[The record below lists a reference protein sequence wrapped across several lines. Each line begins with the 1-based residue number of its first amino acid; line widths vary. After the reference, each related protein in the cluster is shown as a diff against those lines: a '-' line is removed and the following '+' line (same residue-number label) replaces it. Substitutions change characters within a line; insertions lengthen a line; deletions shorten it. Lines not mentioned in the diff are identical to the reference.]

1 MQRIPLLILGALGVM
16 AVPIHAAE
24 FTSDWHRQPDRIW
37 IGPQYWANPM
47 EDWQIKNG
55 RLECASSG
63 PNRNVHLLSHRLGEG
78 DGTFEISVTVGL
90 QQSPDRQ
97 GGDQPIGSVGF
108 ELGIKSE
115 LGDYR
120 SSLIRGKGVPVYV
133 HTDGTM
139 RIQSSL
145 SRLDESSTPAP
156 FNPAELLVSHSG
168 LRINVKCTRDPR
180 DAELLQLDLKLEDP
194 RSGKDYGFQMSQG
207 SFGPN
212 QFIGNLALIT
222 NRTPNKELRGQP
234 TAKFWFR
241 DLKVSGTKL
250 VETPKHVFGPIL
262 YAMHTLSRGVM
273 TMTAQMPPIG
283 PEDDHTVELQVPVD
297 AAQAILRVP
306 KVASLTNISEPD
318 SQSSTLN
325 PQPSWTTIAR
335 STIDPLSRTAH
346 FRLSH
351 WLDTEEVPYR
361 LLYSMRTTDGKQTDH
376 FYTGTVRK
384 DPVGKPSI
392 SVAGFTGH
400 KDTAF
405 PNELLVSNVLK
416 HDPDVLLFTGDQIYE
431 DAGGFGI
438 IRNNTERGVLNY
450 LRKIYLWGWSF
461 RDVLKDRPSFVLPD
475 DHDVYQGNVW
485 GQGGNATKEGIR
497 DHDAGGFA
505 EPADFVNAVFRTQVA
520 HHPPV
525 YDDTPMMQGIDCWH
539 GDAVYGRISFAIV
552 EDRYFKSGPRGKV
565 NDWPGRPDH
574 VKDADYDVAKLDQPG
589 LVLLGERQLDFLDA
603 WSEDWTG
610 ADMKCVC
617 SQTIFCNLANYHGP
631 EQEFIYADLDSNG
644 WPQTGRNKAVAAMR
658 KGFAFHYAGDQH
670 LPSIVH
676 HGIDTWNDAGWSF
689 CVPSTAAGYPRS
701 WRPDAEGRPVQNRPA
716 PHFANTGEYRDAF
729 GHPITVHAIGNPAKE
744 NRKPVLELLHDKSS
758 GYGLVHF
765 NKEHRTITM
774 ECWKLLFDAANPQAD
789 DQFPGWPKTIH
800 MLDNDG
806 RQPVAYL
813 PRIKVTGTADPVVQ
827 VIEESTGEVVY
838 TLRIHGTSFHPKVFE
853 EGTYTVRVTSQDVT
867 QLVSGIESTKEDRK
881 SVDVSF

>member
-1 MQRIPLLILGALGVM
+1 MRCLPLLILGAL
-16 AVPIHAAE
+16 AVPTLAAE
-24 FTSDWHRQPDRIW
+24 FTSDWHLQPDRIW

-47 EDWQIKNG
+47 EDWRIHNG
-55 RLECASSG
+55 RLECMSPDS
-63 PNRNVHLLSHRLGEG
+63 NRNVHLLGHRLGED
-78 DGTFEISVTVGL
+78 DGTFEMSVTVGL
-90 QQSPDRQ
+90 QDGSE
-97 GGDQPIGSVGF
+97 GEGSVGF
-108 ELGIKSE
+108 EIGIQSE
-115 LGDYR
+115 LGDCR
-120 SSLIRGKGVPVYV
+120 SSVLRGLGQRVVMTSEAEVKVGGGNLFPATINFARQDDLARRLASTGLRLKWFLDGD
-133 HTDGTM
+133 TDSRELVF
-139 RIQSSL
+139 RIH
-145 SRLDESSTPAP
+145 DPETD
-156 FNPAELLVSHSG
+156 ELLTVAGRGTLHQDRLAGNIALVHNPTWLAEPGKPNSRG
-168 LRINVKCTRDPR
+168 PR
-180 DAELLQLDLKLEDP
+180 RQ
-194 RSGKDYGFQMSQG
+194 S
-207 SFGPN
+207 
-212 QFIGNLALIT
+212 
-222 NRTPNKELRGQP
+222 
-234 TAKFWFR
+234 AKFWFR
-241 DLKVSGTKL
+241 DLKVTGTKL
-250 VETPKHVFGPIL
+250 VETPEHEFGPIL

-273 TMTAQMPPIG
+273 TMTAQLPPIG
-283 PEDDHTVELQVPVD
+283 SEDDQVVRLQVPVE

-306 KVASLTNISEPD
+306 NVATLSEISNLKSEILD
-318 SQSSTLN
+318 AD
-325 PQPSWTTIAR
+325 PQPSWTNVAR

-346 FRLSH
+346 FRMKH
-351 WLDTEEVPYR
+351 WLDTEDVPYR
-361 LLYSMRTTDGKQTDH
+361 LVYTMRTTNGELTDH
-376 FYTGTVRK
+376 FYTGTVRR
-384 DPVGKPSI
+384 DPVDKPSI

-461 RDVLKDRPSFVLPD
+461 RDVLRDRPSFVLPD

-485 GQGGNATKEGIR
+485 GQGGNATKEGMK

-505 EPADFVNAVFRTQVA
+505 EPPDFVNAVFRTQVA

-525 YDDTPMMQGIDCWH
+525 YDDTPMMQGIDCWY
-539 GDAVYGRISFAIV
+539 GDAVYGRISFAII
-552 EDRYFKSGPRGKV
+552 EDRYFKSGPRDKV
-565 NDWPGRPDH
+565 NEWPGRPDH
-574 VKDADYDVAKLDQPG
+574 VKDANYDVTKLDQPG

-603 WSEDWTG
+603 WSQDWTG
-610 ADMKCVC
+610 ADMKCAC

-676 HGIDTWNDAGWSF
+676 HGIETWNDAGWSF

-716 PHFANTGEYRDAF
+716 PGLANTGEYRDAF

-765 NKEHRTITM
+765 NKPDRTITM
-774 ECWKLLFDAANPQAD
+774 ECWKLLIDADNPQPD

-806 RQPVAYL
+806 REPVAYL
-813 PRIKVTGTADPVVQ
+813 PRIEVNGSVDPVVQ
-827 VIEESTGEVVY
+827 IIDQESEETVY
-838 TLRIHGTSFHPKVFE
+838 TLRIPGTSFRPKVYSSGRYMIRVSDTDRQITRTIE
-853 EGTYTVRVTSQDVT
+853 NVQSDTKDASESLQVR
-867 QLVSGIESTKEDRK
+867 
-881 SVDVSF
+881 FP